1 MVRGAIEHLCR
12 LLDEGDIP
20 TEEVVLE
27 VTEEAVQ
34 GGDLLAVL
42 NRARSLGMRVALD
55 DFGSGHSSLG
65 RLRDLPVDLIK
76 IDRSLVR
83 GVDLDRHARQIL
95 RSIEQMATQL
105 DIECVVEGVE
115 SAAEAGGGGRAGLP
129 VFAGLSPRA
138 RHAGTRPGGTG
149 AARVADDGNRDDR
162 LRGGDAIGICA
173 RPSRIGR

>member
-12 LLDEGDIP
+12 LLDEGGIP

-115 SAAEAGGGGRAGLP
+115 SAAEAGAVAEQGFRYLQGYHLGRAMPARDL
-129 VFAGLSPRA
+129 VERA
-138 RHAGTRPGGTG
+138 
-149 AARVADDGNRDDR
+149 
-162 LRGGDAIGICA
+162 LRGWRTAGIVTTA
-173 RPSRIGR
+173 